1 MFDLYNT
8 LESYNIIGGGGELE
22 PSYEGIIDKVKNV
35 GKGIWSVIKKIWEGI
50 KNGFILLGRKIKKVY
65 LMIKNMKGKTN
76 EKMNESETRGN
87 EDNKPNEQKRVN
99 NRKRR
104 NIVDE
109 VERTRKEE
117 KEKIKTLTDKIK
129 YELKQTNKWLR
140 ETLQY
145 TRNYVKFLDN
155 PNELYKTGKFEADVR
170 DYLIHYDT
178 KSAPVIINR
187 LNNALD
193 EVDTFTLE
201 VDLVDSLDE
210 YKAVYTN
217 IMKCVYEFKVIENRV
232 TKFENIHE
240 LTDEY
245 TKALKNITAQI
256 SNLCKW
262 TLTTMTKIK
271 ILNPDEIAKMMAI

>member
-1 MFDLYNT
+1 
-8 LESYNIIGGGGELE
+8 
-22 PSYEGIIDKVKNV
+22 
-35 GKGIWSVIKKIWEGI
+35 
-50 KNGFILLGRKIKKVY
+50 
-65 LMIKNMKGKTN
+65 MKGKTN
-76 EKMNESETRGN
+76 EKMNENGDRGN
-87 EDNKPNEQKRVN
+87 EDNEPNEQKRVN

-117 KEKIKTLTDKIK
+117 KEKNKTSTDKIK

-178 KSAPVIINR
+178 KSAPVIINS

-210 YKAVYTN
+210 YKVIYTN

-271 ILNPDEIAKMMAI
+271 ILNPDEIAKMMTI